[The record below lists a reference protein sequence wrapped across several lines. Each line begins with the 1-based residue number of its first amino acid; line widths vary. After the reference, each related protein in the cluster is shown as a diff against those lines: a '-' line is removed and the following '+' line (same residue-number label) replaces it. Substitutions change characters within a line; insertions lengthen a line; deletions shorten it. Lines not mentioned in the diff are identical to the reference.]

1 MKTKL
6 YLDSIF
12 IQFVNKR
19 ERSQSNEFAHLFSYY
34 LFTSIGKK
42 TTVLYYLGLH
52 KLLKIERKKERRKEA
67 R

>member
-19 ERSQSNEFAHLFSYY
+19 ERSQSNEFAY
-34 LFTSIGKK
+34 LFIIYSLPL
-42 TTVLYYLGLH
+42 VNNYRPLLLGLAQTF
-52 KLLKIERKKERRKEA
+52 ENREKERRKK
-67 R
+67 RST

>member
-19 ERSQSNEFAHLFSYY
+19 ERSQSNEFAYLFIYY
-34 LFTSIGKK
+34 LFTATGK
-42 TTVLYYLGLH
+42 
-52 KLLKIERKKERRKEA
+52 
-67 R
+67 

>member
-19 ERSQSNEFAHLFSYY
+19 ERSQSNEFAHLFIYY
-34 LFTSIGKK
+34 LFTAIGKK
-42 TTVLYYLGLH
+42 TTVLYYLGWH
-52 KLLKIERKKERRKEA
+52 KLLKIERKKEGRKEA

>member
-19 ERSQSNEFAHLFSYY
+19 ERSQSNEFAHLFIYY
-34 LFTSIGKK
+34 LFTAIGKK
-42 TTVLYYLGLH
+42 LPSFFYLGLH
-52 KLLKIERKKERRKEA
+52 KLLKIERKKEGRKEA

>member
-19 ERSQSNEFAHLFSYY
+19 ERSQSNEFAHLLSYY
-34 LFTSIGKK
+34 LFTAIGKK
-42 TTVLYYLGLH
+42 LPSFIIWACTNF
-52 KLLKIERKKERRKEA
+52 
-67 R
+67 

>member
-19 ERSQSNEFAHLFSYY
+19 ERSQSNEFAHLFSY
-34 LFTSIGKK
+34 
-42 TTVLYYLGLH
+42 
-52 KLLKIERKKERRKEA
+52 
-67 R
+67 

>member
-19 ERSQSNEFAHLFSYY
+19 ERSQRNEFAYLFIYLFIYY
-34 LFTSIGKK
+34 LFTATS
-42 TTVLYYLGLH
+42 VLY
-52 KLLKIERKKERRKEA
+52 
-67 R
+67 